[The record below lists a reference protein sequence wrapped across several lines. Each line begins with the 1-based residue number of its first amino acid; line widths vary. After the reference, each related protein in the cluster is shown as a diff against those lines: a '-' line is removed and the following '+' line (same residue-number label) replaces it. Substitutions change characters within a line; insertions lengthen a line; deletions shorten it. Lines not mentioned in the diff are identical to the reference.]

1 MKHVEFPGGEK
12 VPALGLG
19 TWKMGVGD
27 ADEAAQL
34 RALMVGI
41 GKGMTL
47 IDTAEMYGDGRSEQL
62 VAKAIEGQR
71 DRIFVVSKVLP
82 GNASRKGTIKACEN
96 SLKNLNTTFIDL
108 YLLHWR
114 GTYPLAETFAG
125 FEDLKAAGKIRHYG
139 VSNFDVDDLDELAAE
154 VPEAQCAANQVQYNL
169 SDRGIEWD
177 LYPRCQKDGVAMMA
191 YCPLGQG
198 RLINNAGLGAIAQ
211 KHGVTNAAIALAFT
225 LRLPGMISIPK
236 SSHEKRVLEN
246 AAAADLVLDA
256 EDLAALDKLFP
267 PPRKKRSLAMT

>member
-1 MKHVEFPGGEK
+1 MKHVELAGGEK

-34 RALMVGI
+34 RALQTGI
-41 GKGMTL
+41 AQGMTL

-62 VAKAIEGQR
+62 VAKAIAGKR
-71 DRIFVVSKVLP
+71 DKIFLVSKVLP
-82 GNASRKGTIKACEN
+82 QNASRQGTVKACEA
-96 SLKNLNTTFIDL
+96 SLKRLKTDVLDL
-108 YLLHWR
+108 YLLHWP
-114 GTYPLAETFAG
+114 GSHPLADTFAA
-125 FEDLKAAGKIRHYG
+125 FEALKAAGKIRHYG
-139 VSNFDVDDLDELAAE
+139 VSNFDVDDLEDLRSK
-154 VPEAQCAANQVQYNL
+154 VPRNSCAANQVMYNL

-177 LYPRCQKDGVAMMA
+177 LYPKCRKEKMAVMA

-198 RLINNAGLGAIAQ
+198 SLINNPGLAPIAK
-211 KHGVTNAAIALAFT
+211 KHNVTNAAIVLAFT

-236 SSHEKRVLEN
+236 SSHEKRILEN

-256 EDLAALDKLFP
+256 EDLKKLDQIFP
-267 PPRKKRSLAMT
+267 PPRGKVSLAIT

>member
-1 MKHVEFPGGEK
+1 MKYVTLAGGEK

-62 VAKAIEGQR
+62 VARAIEGQR
-71 DRIFVVSKVLP
+71 DRVFVVSKVLP
-82 GNASRKGTIKACEN
+82 GNASRKGTLKACEN
-96 SLKNLNTTFIDL
+96 SLKNLRTDFLDL

-114 GTYPLAETFAG
+114 GTYPLAETFAA
-125 FEDLKAAGKIRHYG
+125 FEELKAAGKIRHYG
-139 VSNFDVDDLDELAAE
+139 VSNFDVDDLDELAEE
-154 VPEAQCAANQVQYNL
+154 VPEARCAANQVQYNL
-169 SDRGIEWD
+169 SDRGIEFD
-177 LYPRCQKDGVAMMA
+177 LYPRCRKDGLAVMA

-198 RLINNAGLGAIAQ
+198 RLTGNPGLAPIAQ
-211 KHGVTNAAIALAFT
+211 KYSVTNAAIALAFI
-225 LRLPGMISIPK
+225 LRLPGMIAIPK
-236 SSHEKRVLEN
+236 SSHEKRMLEN
-246 AAAADLVLDA
+246 AVAADLVLDA
-256 EDLAALDKLFP
+256 EDLAALDKIFP
-267 PPRKKRSLAMT
+267 PPRKKRPLAIT

>member
-1 MKHVEFPGGEK
+1 MKYVTLAGGEK

-41 GKGMTL
+41 GQGMTL
-47 IDTAEMYGDGRSEQL
+47 NDTAEMYGDGRSEQL

-71 DRIFVVSKVLP
+71 DRVFVVSKVLP
-82 GNASRKGTIKACEN
+82 GNASRKGTLKACEN
-96 SLKNLNTTFIDL
+96 SLKNLKTDFLDL

-114 GTYPLAETFAG
+114 GTYPLAETFAA
-125 FEDLKAAGKIRHYG
+125 FEELKTAGKIRHYG
-139 VSNFDVDDLDELAAE
+139 VSNFDVDDLDELAEE
-154 VPEAQCAANQVQYNL
+154 VPEARCAANQVQYNL
-169 SDRGIEWD
+169 SDRGIEFD
-177 LYPRCQKDGVAMMA
+177 LYPRCRKDGLAVMA

-198 RLINNAGLGAIAQ
+198 RLTGNPGLAPIAQ
-211 KHGVTNAAIALAFT
+211 KYSVTNAAIALAFI
-225 LRLPGMISIPK
+225 LRLPGMIAIPK

-256 EDLAALDKLFP
+256 EDLAALDKIFP
-267 PPRKKRSLAMT
+267 PPRKKRPLAIT